1 MNFRLAL
8 AGILIAGS
16 AIGIAMPDMI
26 GDRFAHADPEPILV
40 DATPSDAAAMA
51 LLDSGG
57 AAGWADRL
65 TLDRAADGHFYADV
79 TLSGQAARMMVDTGA
94 SVIALTGADATALGI
109 AWDEAEVSEVAR
121 GANGPVMGVLTVL
134 PLVEMGRFTAED
146 VPALIIP
153 EGLSVS
159 LLGQSFLSKIGKV
172 EIAADQMV
180 MSS

>member
-1 MNFRLAL
+1 MKFRLVL
-8 AGILIAGS
+8 FGILIAGS

-26 GDRFAHADPEPILV
+26 GDRLADGDHEPV
-40 DATPSDAAAMA
+40 MVGANSPGPAAMA
-51 LLDSGG
+51 LKDG
-57 AAGWADRL
+57 AETSGWADTI

-79 TLSGQAARMMVDTGA
+79 AVDGQSARMMVDTGA
-94 SVIALTGADATALGI
+94 SVIALTGADAATLGI
-109 AWDEAEVSEVAR
+109 AWDETEVSEVAR
-121 GANGPVMGVLTVL
+121 GANGPVLGVLTNL
-134 PLVEMGRFTAED
+134 PLVELGDFAAEN
-146 VPALIIP
+146 VQALIIP

>member
-1 MNFRLAL
+1 MTFRLAL
-8 AGILIAGS
+8 AGILIAGT

-26 GDRFAHADPEPILV
+26 GDRFAPAEPEPILV
-40 DATPSDAAAMA
+40 AATPTDTAAMS
-51 LLDSGG
+51 LINRDG
-57 AAGWADRL
+57 ATGWADRL

-79 TLSGQAARMMVDTGA
+79 AVGGQATRMLVDTGA
-94 SVIALTGADATALGI
+94 SVIALTGADANALGI
-109 AWDEAEVSEVAR
+109 VWDEAEVSEVAR

-153 EGLSVS
+153 EGLSIS
-159 LLGQSFLSKIGKV
+159 LLGQSFLSQIGKV